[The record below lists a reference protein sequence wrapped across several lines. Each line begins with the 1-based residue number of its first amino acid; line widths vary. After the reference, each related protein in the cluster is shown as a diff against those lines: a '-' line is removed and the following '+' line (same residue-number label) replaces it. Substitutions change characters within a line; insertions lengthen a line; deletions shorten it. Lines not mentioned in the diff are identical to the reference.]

1 MDSLGHLKVKMS
13 KKKQTIKDIIAK
25 KIEDN
30 QKELEKWKELL
41 FLVVDESIDEK
52 IEKLDSQV
60 TLVIGTNNK
69 KRVFGTELLKPKLK
83 RLWRL
88 TERHS
93 EITMTLTVTMM
104 TQN

>member
-1 MDSLGHLKVKMS
+1 MA

-60 TLVIGTNNK
+60 T
-69 KRVFGTELLKPKLK
+69 F
-83 RLWRL
+83 
-88 TERHS
+88 
-93 EITMTLTVTMM
+93 
-104 TQN
+104 